1 MAGRWGCIEESCSL
15 RKEACSGRQSLFY
28 FSIVNFAGK
37 KKLKFKVLCSSFK
50 VLNAGT
56 MRWWNVLFM
65 IIGNYCFGITFFHF
79 YGKKNLIFVVFCS
92 KLTCFYIWRT
102 TFVNRGDSAALQ
114 FFIKCCFGTRF
125 QLYHTNCSSCNFDI
139 AISIIYWLIV
149 QP

>member
-65 IIGNYCFGITFFHF
+65 IIGNYCFGITFFCDICCILYQINMFLHLKDNICKPERLCSTTILHKMLF
-79 YGKKNLIFVVFCS
+79 WHTLSTLSHKLQLLWFRYCNFNNILINC
-92 KLTCFYIWRT
+92 
-102 TFVNRGDSAALQ
+102 AAL
-114 FFIKCCFGTRF
+114 
-125 QLYHTNCSSCNFDI
+125 
-139 AISIIYWLIV
+139 V
-149 QP
+149 